1 MLKGDRYIKKLI
13 NDISKLDTIYVS
25 NAECILTA
33 KYDYYKIEDKKSLE
47 SIIKFY
53 NKYNDL
59 IYSTKL
65 KFIYI
70 KNNLINIY

>member
-1 MLKGDRYIKKLI
+1 MLKGDRYIRKLMS
-13 NDISKLDTIYVS
+13 DISKLDTIYVS
-25 NAECILTA
+25 NEECVLKA

-47 SIIKFY
+47 SIIRFY

>member
-1 MLKGDRYIKKLI
+1 MNLLNNNINIGAKVKVNYELI
-13 NDISKLDTIYVS
+13 NLY
-25 NAECILTA
+25 N
-33 KYDYYKIEDKKSLE
+33 EDKKSLE

-53 NKYNDL
+53 NKYDDL

-70 KNNLINIY
+70 KNNKQKLLQ